1 MGTEILIFL
10 IPIPFI
16 FWARNLWQLTKN
28 ETRTKAALNLLIGL
42 VFIGYFCLPYESYQ
56 HFIQGLIFGGLLYT
70 FLCISFVVAR
80 NDIGKIQSKKARLIL
95 VTPDKR
101 LNQGGVAAG
110 LATSCSPFRR

>member
-56 HFIQGLIFGGLLYT
+56 HFIQGLIFGGLLYIP
-70 FLCISFVVAR
+70 FYVSVSWL
-80 NDIGKIQSKKARLIL
+80 LEMIL
-95 VTPDKR
+95 EKYNQKR
-101 LNQGGVAAG
+101 RG
-110 LATSCSPFRR
+110 